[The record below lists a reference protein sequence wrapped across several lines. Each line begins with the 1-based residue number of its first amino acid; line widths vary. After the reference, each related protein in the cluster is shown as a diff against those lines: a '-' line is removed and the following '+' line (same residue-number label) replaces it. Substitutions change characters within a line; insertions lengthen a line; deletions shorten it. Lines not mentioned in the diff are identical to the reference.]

1 MAGIT
6 WFRRNLR
13 ITDNAA
19 FQLRFTMAG
28 VFFFD
33 QQWTGDWLGIA
44 RCGEHRRNFLQK
56 SLHDLEENLRA
67 LDVPFHS
74 ITAEP
79 EVELPRLCRQLNV
92 DEVHTQALPAYAER
106 QQATRVRQALMAIG
120 VRLIEHD
127 DYTLF
132 PTTLVAEAHPTSFT
146 SFSKFRKK
154 LTPYLDQ
161 IIVAEN
167 SPSLHLQSLT
177 NQQAAVINEYQDITP
192 PDPRAVMNFI
202 GGETFA
208 QQHLVQYCE
217 SALFHY
223 KETRNE
229 LIGQDYSSKLSPWLN
244 LGCISP
250 RQVLAA
256 VKQAERIG
264 GANASTEWLIVEL
277 MWRDF
282 FQFCALE
289 RGHELFGGSANRLV
303 EPNSSLSLEKDKDF
317 TRWQHGATGHPF
329 LDANMRELAAT
340 GFMSNRGR
348 QNVASALIHDLGCDW
363 RLGAVW
369 FEQQLIDYDPASNYG
384 NWQYIA
390 GIHAN
395 SRGGSWF
402 NLDKQAALYDSEQQ
416 YQALWLTKS

>member
-1 MAGIT
+1 MARIT

-13 ITDNAA
+13 VSDNAA
-19 FQLRFTMAG
+19 FQLRSTMAG

-33 QQWTGDWLGIA
+33 EQWTGDWLGMA
-44 RCGEHRRNFLQK
+44 RCGEHRRKFLQQ
-56 SLHDLEENLRA
+56 SLQDLAENLQA
-67 LDVPFHS
+67 LEVPFHS

-92 DEVHTQALPAYAER
+92 TEVHTQALPAYAER
-106 QQATRVRQALMAIG
+106 QQAIRVRQALLAID

-132 PTTLVAEAHPTSFT
+132 PTILVAEAHPTSLT
-146 SFSKFRKK
+146 SFSKFRMK
-154 LTPYLDQ
+154 LTPYLNQ
-161 IIVAEN
+161 LIVAAN
-167 SPSLHLQSLT
+167 SPCLHMQSLT
-177 NQQAAVINEYQDITP
+177 NKQATVINEYQDITP
-192 PDPRAVMNFI
+192 PDPRAVMNFV

-208 QQHLVQYCE
+208 HKHLVQYCK

-250 RQVLAA
+250 RQVFAA
-256 VKQAERIG
+256 VKQAENIG

-289 RGHELFGGSANRLV
+289 RGPELFFGVANRLS
-303 EPNSSLSLEKDKDF
+303 EHSSSLSLDKGNAC
-317 TRWQHGATGHPF
+317 TRWQQGATGHPF

-340 GFMSNRGR
+340 GYMSNRGR
-348 QNVASALIHDLGCDW
+348 QNAASAFIHDMGCDW
-363 RLGAVW
+363 RLGALW
-369 FEQQLIDYDPASNYG
+369 FEQQLIDFDPASNYG

-402 NLDKQAALYDSEQQ
+402 NLDKQAAMYDPQQ
-416 YQALWLTKS
+416 KYQALWLTKS